1 MKNSLKKLFKKLPG
15 VNGQYKQTMSVY
27 YGFLVFFSISTF
39 LIKEDRSDLAL
50 SIFFI
55 LLVLPSIAIG
65 FKNIKIFNKN
75 EKLNYI
81 VYPGIFIILIFV
93 NVNIGSSN
101 NKNFQSEA
109 LKELGI
115 NESEYKETI
124 ERYENLK
131 VELNNNTINED
142 QYKLEENN
150 YKKLESSYENLKAET
165 AKKEEVYNELLKKK
179 AEKDEQEKIV
189 KAEAERKDKEE
200 AEKARLK
207 REEAAKRESSN
218 SSNSSSKNNQS
229 NNEKNGTF
237 KPNGG
242 TASHDHRTGYDSK
255 GSDPNKPQATSD
267 YGYVA
272 SGNSYVHKTPD
283 CKFIRG
289 KATSRVSVSDSGK
302 HTCNCWRY

>member
-1 MKNSLKKLFKKLPG
+1 MKNDLKKLFKKLPG
-15 VNGQYKQTMSVY
+15 VNGQYKQTMIVY

-39 LIKEDRSDLAL
+39 LIKEDRSNLAL
-50 SIFFI
+50 SIFLI

-81 VYPGIFIILIFV
+81 VYPGIFIILINFII
-93 NVNIGSSN
+93 NSGLNN

-179 AEKDEQEKIV
+179 AEKEEQEKIV
-189 KAEAERKDKEE
+189 KAEAERKAKEE

-207 REEAAKRESSN
+207 REEAKRESSN
-218 SSNSSSKNNQS
+218 ISNSSSKNNQS
-229 NNEKNGTF
+229 NNKNNGTF

-242 TASHDHRTGYDSK
+242 TASHDHRTGYDSPS
-255 GSDPNKPQATSD
+255 SDPNKPQATSD

-289 KATSRVSVSDSGK
+289 KATSRVSVSASGK

>member
-179 AEKDEQEKIV
+179 AEKEEQEKIV
-189 KAEAERKDKEE
+189 KAEAERKAKEE

-207 REEAAKRESSN
+207 REEAKRESSN

-229 NNEKNGTF
+229 NNKNNGTF

-283 CKFIRG
+283 CKFIGG
-289 KATSRVSVSDSGK
+289 KATSRVSVSASGK
-302 HTCNCWRY
+302 HICNCWRY

>member
-1 MKNSLKKLFKKLPG
+1 MKNSLKKLFNNLPG
-15 VNGQYKQTMSVY
+15 VNGQYKQAMSVY
-27 YGFLVFFSISTF
+27 YGFLVFFSIATF
-39 LIKEDRSDLAL
+39 LIKEDRSNLAL

-81 VYPGIFIILIFV
+81 VYPGIFIILINFII
-93 NVNIGSSN
+93 NSGLNN
-101 NKNFQSEA
+101 NKNFQSDA

-115 NESEYKETI
+115 SGSEYKETI
-124 ERYENLK
+124 ERYKNLK

-179 AEKDEQEKIV
+179 AEKEEQEKIV
-189 KAEAERKDKEE
+189 KAEAERKAKEE

-207 REEAAKRESSN
+207 REEAKRESSN

-229 NNEKNGTF
+229 NNKNNGTF

>member
-1 MKNSLKKLFKKLPG
+1 MKNDLKKLFKKLPG
-15 VNGQYKQTMSVY
+15 VNGQYKQTMIVY

-39 LIKEDRSDLAL
+39 LIKEDRSNLAL

-65 FKNIKIFNKN
+65 LKNMKRFSRN

-81 VYPGIFIILIFV
+81 VYPGIFIILINFII
-93 NVNIGSSN
+93 NSGLNN
-101 NKNFQSEA
+101 NKNFQSDA

-115 NESEYKETI
+115 SGSEYKETI

-179 AEKDEQEKIV
+179 AEKEEQEKIV
-189 KAEAERKDKEE
+189 KAEAERKAKEE

-207 REEAAKRESSN
+207 REEAKRESSN
-218 SSNSSSKNNQS
+218 ISNSSSKNNQS
-229 NNEKNGTF
+229 NNKNNGTF

-242 TASHDHRTGYDSK
+242 TASHDHRTGYDSPS
-255 GSDPNKPQATSD
+255 SDPNKPQATSD

-272 SGNSYVHKTPD
+272 SGNNYIHKTPD

-289 KATSRVSVSDSGK
+289 KATSRVSVSASGK

>member
-1 MKNSLKKLFKKLPG
+1 MKNDLKKLFKKLPG
-15 VNGQYKQTMSVY
+15 VNGQYKQTMIVY

-39 LIKEDRSDLAL
+39 LIKEDRSNLAL

-65 FKNIKIFNKN
+65 FKNMKRFSRN

-81 VYPGIFIILIFV
+81 VYPGIFIILINFII
-93 NVNIGSSN
+93 NSGLNN
-101 NKNFQSEA
+101 NKNFQSDA

-124 ERYENLK
+124 ERYKNLK

-189 KAEAERKDKEE
+189 KAEAERKAKEE

-207 REEAAKRESSN
+207 REEAKRESSN
-218 SSNSSSKNNQS
+218 ISNSSSKNNQS
-229 NNEKNGTF
+229 NNKNNGTF

-242 TASHDHRTGYDSK
+242 TASHDHRTGYDSPS
-255 GSDPNKPQATSD
+255 SDPNKPQATSD

-289 KATSRVSVSDSGK
+289 KATSRVSVSASGK

>member
-1 MKNSLKKLFKKLPG
+1 R
-15 VNGQYKQTMSVY
+15 
-27 YGFLVFFSISTF
+27 FS
-39 LIKEDRSDLAL
+39 R
-50 SIFFI
+50 
-55 LLVLPSIAIG
+55 
-65 FKNIKIFNKN
+65 N

-81 VYPGIFIILIFV
+81 VYPGIFIILINFII
-93 NVNIGSSN
+93 NSGLNN
-101 NKNFQSEA
+101 NKNFQSDA

-115 NESEYKETI
+115 SGSEYKETI
-124 ERYENLK
+124 ERYKNLK

-179 AEKDEQEKIV
+179 AEKEEQEKIV
-189 KAEAERKDKEE
+189 KAEAERKAKEE

-229 NNEKNGTF
+229 NNKNNGTF

-242 TASHDHRTGYDSK
+242 TASHDHRTGYDSPS
-255 GSDPNKPQATSD
+255 SDPNKPQATSD

-283 CKFIRG
+283 CKFIGG
-289 KATSRVSVSDSGK
+289 KATSRVSVSASGK
-302 HTCNCWRY
+302 HICNCWRY

>member
-1 MKNSLKKLFKKLPG
+1 
-15 VNGQYKQTMSVY
+15 
-27 YGFLVFFSISTF
+27 
-39 LIKEDRSDLAL
+39 
-50 SIFFI
+50 
-55 LLVLPSIAIG
+55 
-65 FKNIKIFNKN
+65 
-75 EKLNYI
+75 
-81 VYPGIFIILIFV
+81 
-93 NVNIGSSN
+93 SN

-189 KAEAERKDKEE
+189 KAEAERKAKEE

-207 REEAAKRESSN
+207 REEAKRESSN